1 MLQLETSQF
10 ANYITIH
17 GIPCTNLTRGGSA
30 SYTVFKTNPREIATR
45 LYERFINT
53 NSTLGPLILRLNN
66 DIYDV
71 TLPKGHTPISGVS
84 QEMYVSGDM
93 LIVPPDAACV
103 HILDALRVLG
113 KHCGAFFGL
122 DDTHHRVVYNEE
134 PAPALEWQ
142 ETLATY
148 GCWDTTKILTT
159 DADAINLHKLFK
171 ETEKAINAYFLE
183 GIVSTTPTDGV
194 PLVGA

>member
-10 ANYITIH
+10 ANYITIR

-30 SYTVFKTNPREIATR
+30 SYTVFKTNPREIITR

-53 NSTLGPLILRLNN
+53 NDTLDPLIRKL
-66 DIYDV
+66 DATIYEA
-71 TLPKGHTPISGVS
+71 TLAKGHTPISGVS

-122 DDTHHRVVYNEE
+122 DDAHHRVIYNEE
-134 PAPALEWQ
+134 PVPALEWQ
-142 ETLATY
+142 EKLATY

-159 DADAINLHKLFK
+159 DANIIELYHLFK
-171 ETEKAINAYFLE
+171 ETEKAINDYFLE
-183 GIVSTTPTDGV
+183 ESHDLRQNP
-194 PLVGA
+194 AH